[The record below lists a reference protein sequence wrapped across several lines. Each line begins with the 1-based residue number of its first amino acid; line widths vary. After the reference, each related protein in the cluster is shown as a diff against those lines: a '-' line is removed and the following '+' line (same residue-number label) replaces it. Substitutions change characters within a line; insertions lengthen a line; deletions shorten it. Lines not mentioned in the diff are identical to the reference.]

1 MKRKLTSA
9 AEAAVLLVFYGTTE
23 VVPFPI
29 SARRVEKA
37 RTVVET
43 PCQANTSAD
52 GQGVLRSAQ
61 DDISKELPSQSRVW
75 KQMRGRLH
83 CTRYMSL
90 TDQLGFRFAPPER
103 RVWTVRAL
111 VAAVR
116 THVEREYSDA
126 WVEGEISNFRA
137 PDSGHLYFTLK
148 DGNAQ
153 IRVVMFSSKAR
164 LLRFRPADGMQVVVR
179 GRVTIYEDRGELQ
192 IAAEYL
198 EPKGAGGLQ
207 VAFEQL
213 KAKLEAEGLFA
224 AERKKAIP
232 TLPGRI
238 GIVTS
243 PQAAALRDILN
254 ILQRRHHTVNAV
266 IYPAQVQGDFAASE
280 VAAGVRY
287 FNEIRNDASRSV
299 EVIIVGRG
307 GGSAEDLAAFN
318 DEGLARAVAASEIPV
333 ISAVGHETDFTIVD
347 FVADLRAATPSAAA
361 ELVIRSRVEIE
372 NQAEAVRE
380 RLVRAMERQL
390 LEARHA
396 LMERAQHGAFVRM
409 MDLIRQRQQK
419 LDDLTF
425 RLERGERAALELMR
439 RRWETLAAA
448 VRHYDLRRVLAGIR
462 GELAAGTAALAAAM
476 RNQLLQNKVRIERM
490 ARALET
496 LSPLA
501 ILERGYALVF
511 DGAGQLVKD
520 AGLVKAG
527 DEISAR
533 VARGEIR
540 AVVKKAGADRR

>member
-1 MKRKLTSA
+1 MSA
-9 AEAAVLLVFYGTTE
+9 
-23 VVPFPI
+23 
-29 SARRVEKA
+29 
-37 RTVVET
+37 
-43 PCQANTSAD
+43 
-52 GQGVLRSAQ
+52 
-61 DDISKELPSQSRVW
+61 
-75 KQMRGRLH
+75 M
-83 CTRYMSL
+83 
-90 TDQLGFRFAPPER
+90 DQLGFKFQPPER
-103 RVWTVRAL
+103 RVWTVRGL

-153 IRVVMFSSKAR
+153 IRVVMFKSVAR

-192 IAAEYL
+192 IAAEYI

-213 KAKLEAEGLFA
+213 KAKLQAEGLFA

-232 TLPGRI
+232 TLPARI

-243 PQAAALRDILN
+243 PQAAALQDILN
-254 ILQRRHHTVNAV
+254 ILQRRHHTANVT
-266 IYPAQVQGDFAASE
+266 IYPAQVQGETAASE
-280 VAAGVRY
+280 VTSGVRY
-287 FNEIRNDASRSV
+287 FNQSRSV
-299 EVIIVGRG
+299 EVIIVARG

-318 DEGLARAVAASEIPV
+318 HEGLARAVAASEIPV
-333 ISAVGHETDFTIVD
+333 ISAVGHETDFTIID
-347 FVADLRAATPSAAA
+347 FVADLRAPTPSAAA
-361 ELVIRSRVEIE
+361 ELVIRSRVEVE

-380 RLVRAMERQL
+380 RLVRAMERRL

-396 LMERAQHGAFVRM
+396 LMERAQHGAFARM

-419 LDDLTF
+419 LDDLTY
-425 RLERGERAALELMR
+425 RLERGERQFLERLR
-439 RRWETLAAA
+439 RRWETVAAA

-462 GELAAGTAALAAAM
+462 GELDAETAAMAAAM
-476 RNQLLQNKVRIERM
+476 RNQLLQKRVRMERM
-490 ARALET
+490 SRALEM
-496 LSPLA
+496 LSPLS

-511 DGAGQLVKD
+511 DGSGKLVKD
-520 AGLVKAG
+520 AGLVQAG

-540 AVVKKAGADRR
+540 ARVTGTAREFGSTE

>member
-1 MKRKLTSA
+1 M
-9 AEAAVLLVFYGTTE
+9 
-23 VVPFPI
+23 
-29 SARRVEKA
+29 
-37 RTVVET
+37 
-43 PCQANTSAD
+43 
-52 GQGVLRSAQ
+52 
-61 DDISKELPSQSRVW
+61 
-75 KQMRGRLH
+75 
-83 CTRYMSL
+83 
-90 TDQLGFRFAPPER
+90 
-103 RVWTVRAL
+103 WTVRAL

-116 THVEREYSDA
+116 THVEREYTDA

-164 LLRFRPADGMQVVVR
+164 LLRFRPADGMQAIVR
-179 GRVTIYEDRGELQ
+179 GRVTIYEERGELQ
-192 IAAEYL
+192 IAAEYI

-213 KAKLEAEGLFA
+213 KARLEAEGLFA

-232 TLPGRI
+232 TLPARI
-238 GIVTS
+238 GVVTS

-254 ILQRRHHTVNAV
+254 ILRRRHHSVSVV
-266 IYPAQVQGDFAASE
+266 IYPAQVQGDAAALEMAS
-280 VAAGVRY
+280 GVRY
-287 FNEIRNDASRSV
+287 FNQRSGDNSLGV

-318 DEGLARAVAASEIPV
+318 DEGLARTVAASEIPV
-333 ISAVGHETDFTIVD
+333 ISAVGHETDFTICD
-347 FVADLRAATPSAAA
+347 FVADLRAPTPSAAA

-372 NQAEAVRE
+372 NQAEAARE
-380 RLVRAMERQL
+380 RLVRAMQRRL

-396 LMERAQHGAFVRM
+396 LMERAQDGAFARM

-419 LDDLTF
+419 VDDLTF
-425 RLERGERAALELMR
+425 RLERGERQALETSR
-439 RRWETLAAA
+439 RRLEMVAAA
-448 VRHYDLRRVLAGIR
+448 VRHYDLRRALAGIR
-462 GELAAGTAALAAAM
+462 GELAAGTAALSAAM
-476 RNQLLQNKVRIERM
+476 RNVLLQQRVRVERM
-490 ARALET
+490 GRALEM

-511 DGAGQLVKD
+511 DQAGQLVKD
-520 AGLVKAG
+520 AAQVGAG

-540 AVVKKAGADRR
+540 AVVKKADERDGQAKKGVDY

>member
-1 MKRKLTSA
+1 
-9 AEAAVLLVFYGTTE
+9 
-23 VVPFPI
+23 
-29 SARRVEKA
+29 
-37 RTVVET
+37 
-43 PCQANTSAD
+43 
-52 GQGVLRSAQ
+52 
-61 DDISKELPSQSRVW
+61 
-75 KQMRGRLH
+75 
-83 CTRYMSL
+83 MSL
-90 TDQLGFRFAPPER
+90 ADQLGFRFTPPER

-116 THVEREYSDA
+116 THIEREYTDA

-164 LLRFRPADGMQVVVR
+164 LLRFRPTDGMQIIAR

-198 EPKGAGGLQ
+198 EPKGAGSLQ

-224 AERKKAIP
+224 AERKKPIP
-232 TLPGRI
+232 ALPVQI

-243 PQAAALRDILN
+243 PQAAALHDILN
-254 ILQRRHHTVNAV
+254 ILQRRHHTVSV
-266 IYPAQVQGDFAASE
+266 LIFPAQVQGDAAALE
-280 VAAGVRY
+280 VATGLRY
-287 FNEIRNDASRSV
+287 FNQSRAV
-299 EVIIVGRG
+299 EVIIVARG

-318 DEGLARAVAASEIPV
+318 NEGLARTIAASDIPV
-333 ISAVGHETDFTIVD
+333 ISAVGHETDFTICD
-347 FVADLRAATPSAAA
+347 FVADLRAPTPSAAA

-372 NQAEAVRE
+372 NAAASLHE
-380 RLVRAMERQL
+380 RLMRAIERRL

-396 LMERAQHGAFVRM
+396 LAERAQHGAFARM

-419 LDDLTF
+419 VDDLTF
-425 RLERGERAALELMR
+425 RLERGERLRLEQTR
-439 RRWETLAAA
+439 RRLEAASAA
-448 VRHYDLRRVLAGIR
+448 VRHYDLRRVLGGIR
-462 GELAAGTAALAAAM
+462 AEIEALTAAMAAAM
-476 RNQLLQNKVRIERM
+476 RNQLLLKKLRLERLG
-490 ARALET
+490 RALES

-511 DGAGQLVKD
+511 DGSGKLIKD
-520 AGLVKAG
+520 AAVVNVG

-533 VARGEIR
+533 VARGELR
-540 AVVKKAGADRR
+540 ATVNDTKK